1 MKQNDLF
8 PQNSII
14 KDAKEVYEAPVIQ
27 IEEVIV
33 EQGYASSGTV
43 GTDRDWIHGG
53 ELKDGYE

>member
-8 PQNSII
+8 PRDNEVKEAK
-14 KDAKEVYEAPVIQ
+14 KDYEAPVIQ

-33 EQGYASSGTV
+33 EQGYASTGAPGTE
-43 GTDRDWIHGG
+43 RDWIHGG